1 MIKFKNEFCYKRG
14 NDSTSVDYHNMLK
27 KWKVK
32 NVINNLTADVPVGFC
47 TFSRL

>member
-1 MIKFKNEFCYKRG
+1 MSFVVNKR
-14 NDSTSVDYHNMLK
+14 NDSISVDCHSMLK

-32 NVINNLTADVPVGFC
+32 NVINNLTVDVPVGFC